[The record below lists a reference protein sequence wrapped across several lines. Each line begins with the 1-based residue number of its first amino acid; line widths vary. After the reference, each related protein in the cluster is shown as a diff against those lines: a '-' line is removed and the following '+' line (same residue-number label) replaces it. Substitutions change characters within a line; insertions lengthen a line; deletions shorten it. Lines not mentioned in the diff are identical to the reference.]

1 MKISKLTIMK
11 KTLIIALGC
20 LAILF
25 AACKKPT
32 PPAEPVDYTAN
43 YVGNHLGRFT
53 LTITSM
59 NNQPQS
65 SMSFPIDSITM
76 SIDKAETLNA
86 IIATVTIDSEPY
98 QATGTVT
105 ESQIHFNPIPL
116 NLDRPDFA
124 IEGNI
129 NLEGTKNDG
138 KLNITGDFS
147 GHGVASIMGAWNTFD
162 EISGTIAGELQKQ

>member
-1 MKISKLTIMK
+1 MK
-11 KTLIIALGC
+11 KTLVIALCCIGV
-20 LAILF
+20 LL
-25 AACKKPT
+25 AACKKPEPT
-32 PPAEPVDYTAN
+32 PVDYSTN
-43 YVGNHLGRFT
+43 YVGNHLGNFK

-59 NNQPQS
+59 NNTPQTG
-65 SMSFPIDSITM
+65 MSFPIDSITM
-76 SIDKAETLNA
+76 AIDKAETINS
-86 IIATVTIDSEPY
+86 IVATVTIENEPY

-129 NLEGTKNDG
+129 NLEGTKSEG

-147 GHGVASIMGAWNTFD
+147 GHGWAFIMGQLTTFN
-162 EISGTIAGELQKQ
+162 EISGTVAGELEKQ